1 MGGMGIPPTLQ
12 TVAVIGAGDLGNG
25 VARLAAMCG
34 LHVRLYDRST
44 DSLRRAVEHI
54 RQGVQETV
62 NRGRLSP
69 ADRQSILDGVL
80 ATADLEEAVS
90 GVDLVVDAAPDLLA
104 LKRHLFSEIGRCCG
118 DATIATT
125 SGLPL
130 GEVAR
135 AAPRPGLVV
144 GLRLVEPVEDSDR
157 LEIVSLAA
165 TELTAVERV
174 RLFAA
179 RIGRNAVVL
188 RDRWV
193 P

>member
-1 MGGMGIPPTLQ
+1 MGTAPSLQ

-25 VARLAAMCG
+25 VARLAALCG
-34 LHVRLYDRST
+34 LHVRLYDRSA

-54 RQGVQETV
+54 RQGVQDAIA
-62 NRGRLSP
+62 RGRLSA

-80 ATADLEEAVS
+80 ATADIEEAVS

-104 LKRHLFSEIGRCCG
+104 LKRQLFSEIGSRCG
-118 DATIATT
+118 EATIATT

-130 GEVAR
+130 AEVAR
-135 AAPRPGLVV
+135 VAPRPSAVV
-144 GLRLVEPVEDSDR
+144 GLRFGEPVEDSDR
-157 LEIVSLAA
+157 LEIVSLATTDLA
-165 TELTAVERV
+165 AVERV

-179 RIGRNAVVL
+179 RIGRSAVVL

>member
-1 MGGMGIPPTLQ
+1 MAPSLQ

-25 VARLAAMCG
+25 VARLAALCG
-34 LHVRLYDRST
+34 LHVRLYDRSA
-44 DSLRRAVEHI
+44 DALGRAVEHI
-54 RQGVQETV
+54 RQGVQQAIA
-62 NRGRLSP
+62 RGRLSP

-80 ATADLEEAVS
+80 ATSDLEEAVS

-104 LKRHLFSEIGRCCG
+104 LKRQLFSEIGSRCG
-118 DATIATT
+118 EAAIATT

-130 GEVAR
+130 AEVAG

-144 GLRLVEPVEDSDR
+144 GLRFVEPLEDSDR
-157 LEIVSLAA
+157 LEIISLPA
-165 TELTAVERV
+165 TDLLAVERV

-179 RIGRNAVVL
+179 RIGRNAVLL